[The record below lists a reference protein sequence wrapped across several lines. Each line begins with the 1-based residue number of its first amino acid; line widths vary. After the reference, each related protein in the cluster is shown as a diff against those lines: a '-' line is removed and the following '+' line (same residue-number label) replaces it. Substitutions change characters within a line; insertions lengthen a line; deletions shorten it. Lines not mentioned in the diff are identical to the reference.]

1 MASIARTAYPRFR
14 ATLSAQ
20 ELQTLYAPTEEEREF
35 VATHAWTDT
44 QQLTLLTLLKCH
56 QCLGYLPAFDT
67 IPLYIRQYI
76 CQQLHLPLETEFHT
90 AKNLRSRYR
99 HLIRGYL
106 AVTAYTNGGAA
117 LVAQRVTQA
126 AYTMSDPA
134 DLINVA
140 IEHLIQQRFEL
151 PAFQTLDRV
160 VSHVRAE
167 VHQTLYARM
176 TAALSE
182 AEKTRL
188 DALMAVHAGRS
199 EFTRLKDT
207 PRRATLK
214 HLRQWTERLAWLE
227 AIITPQ
233 PFLRDI
239 PHTKIQQF
247 AAEAAALDVGD
258 IRDILYGARRWS
270 LLLCFLHQAQ
280 VQTRDQLV
288 EMVLKRVRHITNA
301 AKERLKELHEQHREL
316 EEQMLAV
323 FSEVLDHTID
333 TPEDCALS
341 HNKSPILP

>member
-1 MASIARTAYPRFR
+1 MASIERTAYPRFK

-35 VATHAWTDT
+35 VATHARNAT

-56 QCLGYLPAFDT
+56 QSLGYLPAFET
-67 IPLYIRQYI
+67 IPLSIRQYL
-76 CQQLHLPLETEFHT
+76 CQQLHLPPETEFHT

-106 AVTAYTNGGAA
+106 GVTAYAHGGAR
-117 LVAQRVTQA
+117 LVEQRVTQA
-126 AYTMSDPA
+126 ASTMSDPA

-151 PAFQTLDRV
+151 PAFQTLDRL
-160 VSHVRAE
+160 VSHVRYA
-167 VHQTLYARM
+167 VHQTLYTRM

-188 DALMAVHAGRS
+188 DALISVHAGRS
-199 EFTRLKDT
+199 EFTRIKDT

-214 HLRQWTERLAWLE
+214 HLRQWTERLTWLE
-227 AIITPQ
+227 SIIAPQ
-233 PFLRDI
+233 PFLRGI
-239 PHTKIQQF
+239 AHTKIQQF

-258 IRDILYGARRWS
+258 IRAILHGPRRWS
-270 LLLCFLHQAQ
+270 LLLCFLHHAQ

-288 EMVLKRVRHITNA
+288 EMLLKRMRHTTNA

-323 FSEVLDHTID
+323 F
-333 TPEDCALS
+333 C
-341 HNKSPILP
+341 